1 MIKNKYKSKKKDFFK
16 IFLCEL
22 EMYYILCYII
32 TIMKELNRQKL
43 RKKIEDCGLTP
54 FAFAQKHGFND
65 ATLRRWLNGERNAKI
80 SNIQQLATALRCEI
94 EDITDVV
101 LEFDPAQVVQLEQDR
116 ETICGLFGYLND
128 AQRMSIIQMAEVI
141 ADANKKMEEVEI

>member
-32 TIMKELNRQKL
+32 TIMRELSRQKL
-43 RKKIEDCGLTP
+43 QKQIENCGLTP
-54 FAFAQKHGFND
+54 FAFARKYGF
-65 ATLRRWLNGERNAKI
+65 TYESLRRWLNGERNAKI

-101 LEFDPAQVVQLEQDR
+101 FEFDPTQVVQLEQDR

-128 AQRMSIIQMAEVI
+128 DQRNSIIQMAEVI
-141 ADANKKMEEVEI
+141 ADANKKMEEAEL